1 MREDDQQVYLPLP
14 TCPYCHAGLERD
26 AVDKAT
32 VTKTAAWFKCPNGCG
47 TFTDFTVAETV
58 DGPKHKER

>member
-1 MREDDQQVYLPLP
+1 MREDDEQVHLPRL
-14 TCPYCHAGLERD
+14 TCPYCHAVLERD

-32 VTKTAAWFKCPNGCG
+32 VTKTAAWFKCLNDCG

-58 DGPKHKER
+58 DGPKHKEW